1 MDSYS
6 NGPYSSKGDSPIK
19 KLSNH
24 ARSASRTMEGQG
36 TESSKYALVITKP
49 QNFPW
54 YDEEKE
60 LNIQMLYV
68 FYLTGNYVRR
78 KENILHLFSDQQL
91 SF

>member
-1 MDSYS
+1 MI
-6 NGPYSSKGDSPIK
+6 PIAQKAIARLK

-36 TESSKYALVITKP
+36 TESSKYALVTTKP

-68 FYLTGNYVRR
+68 FYLTGNCVRR
-78 KENILHLFSDQQL
+78 QEKILHLFSDPRL
-91 SF
+91 GF